1 MSANR
6 ATAARTTKLTR
17 REQKA
22 ATRRAIRAAARQ
34 CFSELGYDRTG
45 IADIARAAG
54 VAHGTFYVHYENK
67 AVLLDEILAEINS
80 SFVAR
85 LAPVYESADRT
96 VAGLVRATAE
106 VFLDTWEEYRDFVEC
121 YAQRSAT
128 GLDQQSLRDGFN
140 PPMAA
145 LLRHTFSTTAAE
157 RGVTGRNWELVT
169 QALLG
174 MWLRV
179 GLQYV
184 FNDRVTRADALDT
197 LVALSAGAIAGV
209 LPETIDDP
217 QEPEE

>member
-1 MSANR
+1 MSSNH
-6 ATAARTTKLTR
+6 AAPASAKLTR

-45 IADIARAAG
+45 IADIAREAG

-67 AVLLDEILAEINS
+67 SVLLDEILAEINTA
-80 SFVAR
+80 FVAR
-85 LAPVYESADRT
+85 LAPVYESSDRN

-121 YAQRSAT
+121 YAQRSAA
-128 GLDQQSLRDGFN
+128 GLDRESLRDGFN

-145 LLRHTFSTTAAE
+145 LLSTTFSNTAAE
-157 RGVTGRNWELVT
+157 RGVTGKNWELVT

-184 FNDRVTRADALDT
+184 FNDRVTRADTLDT
-197 LVALSAGAIAGV
+197 LVAMSAGAIAAV
-209 LPETIDDP
+209 LPEELEEQ
-217 QEPEE
+217 QEPNE